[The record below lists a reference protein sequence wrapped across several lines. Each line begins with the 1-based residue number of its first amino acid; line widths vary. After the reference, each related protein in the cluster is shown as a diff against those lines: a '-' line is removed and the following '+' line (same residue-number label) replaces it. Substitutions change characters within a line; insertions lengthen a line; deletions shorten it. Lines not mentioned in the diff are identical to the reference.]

1 MNQDATKSAVRI
13 VLSGRVQG
21 LGVRPAIYRLATEL
35 EIAGN
40 VCNSA
45 DGVTIVAEGTVDQL
59 QTFQSSLIERLP
71 VAAHVTSYVATM
83 IDSANR
89 TRFEISQDQNS
100 DPLNIPVPVDRAIC
114 TQCWEE
120 LFNSNNRRYR
130 YPWISCTNCGPR
142 FSIIQQM
149 PFEREATSYSQFK
162 MCRDCQREY
171 ETPDDRRFHAQTISC
186 QACGPQVWSWTSNNA
201 PSHQGGEALLAV
213 VQTLRKGGI
222 VAARG
227 VGGYQLLVDATNED
241 AVRRLRLRKQR
252 KAKPFAVLV
261 PSIHEVDRLA
271 VLDRAAIESLSS
283 SANPIQLLAGKT
295 KNGIAASVNPGLLT
309 LGIMLPTSG
318 LHALLL
324 NDSGFPL
331 VCTSA
336 NLEGEPLEY
345 EVQSAEKV
353 LGPIADLILHH
364 DLPIAH
370 PIDDS
375 VVRTIGD
382 QNVTMRAAR
391 GLAPLHLSVSE
402 PSSVVAVGAFQKSAI
417 AWSTDKLTTL
427 GPYIGNHQSV
437 KTRERYH
444 ESYKQML
451 VLYRCAPGLVMHD
464 AHPGY
469 YSTEFAQE
477 MGLPRQAVQHHHAH
491 ILSTLAEHQWLDEE
505 VIGIAW
511 DGTGYGLDGSLWG
524 GEFFNYSSGRFTRIG
539 SLRPFRLPGGEA
551 AIKEPWRIAV
561 SLLGQCEPLLEQEQI
576 ENCLHTICSE
586 PRIGVNRLQA
596 IRSIVESQN
605 LSPTTTSAGRLF
617 DGVAA
622 LLLNFNF
629 SDYEGEAAIHLED
642 SAWRHIISGGVGIGD
657 AGKNTKAC
665 WDAETMT
672 FDWRPF
678 IVELIRQANA
688 GVCPDHLA
696 FVFHQCLAEGV
707 VDICDKHQRKR
718 VALGGG
724 VFQNRLLTELLE
736 ARLGRERLI
745 RPINVPPN
753 DNGLAV
759 GQLVASSYSE
769 S

>member
-13 VLSGRVQG
+13 VLSGQVQG
-21 LGVRPAIYRLATEL
+21 LGVRPAIYRLAAEL
-35 EIAGN
+35 EIAGS
-40 VCNSA
+40 VYNSA
-45 DGVTIVAEGTVDQL
+45 DGVAIIAEGTADQL
-59 QTFQSSLIERLP
+59 KIFQSSLIERLP
-71 VAAHVTSYVATM
+71 VAAQVTSHVATM

-114 TQCWEE
+114 TQCLEE
-120 LFNSNNRRYR
+120 LFDPNNRRHR
-130 YPWISCTNCGPR
+130 YPWISCANCGPR

-162 MCRDCQREY
+162 MCEDCQREY
-171 ETPDDRRFHAQTISC
+171 EMPDDRRFHAQTISC
-186 QACGPQVWSWTSNNA
+186 QACGPQVWSWTFNNA
-201 PSHQGGEALLAV
+201 LSHQGDEALLAA
-213 VQTLRKGGI
+213 VQALRAGGI

-252 KAKPFAVLV
+252 KAKPFALLV
-261 PSIHEVDRLA
+261 SSIHEADRLA

-283 SANPIQLLAGKT
+283 SANPIQLLEGKPD
-295 KNGIAASVNPGLLT
+295 NGIAASVNPGLLT
-309 LGIMLPTSG
+309 LGILLPTSG

-345 EVQSAEKV
+345 EVQAAERV
-353 LGPIADLILHH
+353 LASIADLILHH

-375 VVRTIGD
+375 VVRSIGGR
-382 QNVTMRAAR
+382 NVTMRAAR
-391 GLAPLHLSVSE
+391 GLAPLNLSVSV

-417 AWSTDKLTTL
+417 AWSNGTTATL
-427 GPYIGNHQSV
+427 GPYIGAHQTV
-437 KTRERYH
+437 KNRERYH
-444 ESYKQML
+444 ESYKQIL
-451 VLYRCAPGLVMHD
+451 ELYRCAPEQVMHD

-469 YSTEFAQE
+469 YSTEYAQE
-477 MGLPRQAVQHHHAH
+477 MRLPRQAVQHHHAH
-491 ILSTLAEHQWLDEE
+491 ILSTLAEHQRLDEE

-524 GEFFNYSSGRFTRIG
+524 GEFFNYFSGRFTRIG

-551 AIKEPWRIAV
+551 AIREPWRIAV
-561 SLLGQCEPLLEQEQI
+561 SLLGQCEPLLEQELI
-576 ENCLHTICSE
+576 ENCLHTIYSE
-586 PRIGVNRLQA
+586 PLIGANRLQT
-596 IRSIVESQN
+596 IRSIGENQN
-605 LSPTTTSAGRLF
+605 LSPITSSAGRLF

-622 LLLNFNF
+622 LLLIFNF
-629 SDYEGEAAIHLED
+629 SDYEGEAAIHLEQ
-642 SAWRHIISGGVGIGD
+642 SAWRHITSGGVGIGD
-657 AGKNTKAC
+657 AEKNAEAC

-672 FDWRPF
+672 FDWRPI
-678 IVELIRQANA
+678 IVELIRQAHA

-696 FVFHQCLAEGV
+696 LTFHQCLVAGV
-707 VDICDKHQRKR
+707 VDVCDKHPRKR

-736 ARLGRERLI
+736 ARLGSERLL
-745 RPINVPPN
+745 RPVSVPPN
-753 DNGLAV
+753 DNGIAV